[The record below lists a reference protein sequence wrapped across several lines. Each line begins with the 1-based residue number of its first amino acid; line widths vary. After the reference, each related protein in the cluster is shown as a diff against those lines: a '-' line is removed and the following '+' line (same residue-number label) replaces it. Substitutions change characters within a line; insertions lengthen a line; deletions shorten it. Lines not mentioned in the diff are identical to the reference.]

1 MSKVFDVPAD
11 LLITHVAADLKDK
24 QHVQA
29 PAWTAYVKTGAHKER
44 APQDPDWFYLRLA
57 SILRR
62 VYIDGPVG
70 TESLRTYY
78 GHRKARGGKPHEF
91 RKAGG
96 KVIRLSLQILEKLGF
111 IEKDKNKDGRRI
123 SGNGEKYLHAHA
135 LFVAE
140 HAEKMRK
147 AIQDKKRE
155 NELARAKKYAV
166 SPKDEKK
173 EMKKER
179 DKDKKKKGEEEEDPT
194 ATKMKRKNK

>member
-11 LLITHVAADLKDK
+11 LLIAHVAADLKEK
-24 QHVQA
+24 QKVEA
-29 PAWTAYVKTGAHKER
+29 PAWVAYVKTGAHKER
-44 APQDPDWFYLRLA
+44 APQDPDWFYVRVA
-57 SILRR
+57 SVLRR
-62 VYIDGPVG
+62 VYLDGPVG
-70 TESLRTYY
+70 VESLRTYY

-96 KVIRLSLQILEKLGF
+96 KVIRLSLQILEKLGL

-123 SGNGEKYLHAHA
+123 SGKGEKYLHAHA
-135 LFVAE
+135 LYIAE
-140 HAEKMRK
+140 HAPKLRAAIEQRK
-147 AIQDKKRE
+147 HDKE
-155 NELARAKKYAV
+155 VERAKKYAV

-179 DKDKKKKGEEEEDPT
+179 ERDKKKKGEDEDDPT